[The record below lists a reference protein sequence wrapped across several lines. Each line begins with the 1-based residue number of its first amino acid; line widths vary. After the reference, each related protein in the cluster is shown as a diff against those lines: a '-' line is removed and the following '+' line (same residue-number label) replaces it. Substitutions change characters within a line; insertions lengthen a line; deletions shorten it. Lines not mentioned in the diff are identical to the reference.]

1 MFAVS
6 SWHHLSNNEVLCLL
20 LVFLV
25 QAEELMPLVNIFA
38 GPPTGT
44 LEPSMKLG
52 MMLL

>member
-1 MFAVS
+1 MFSFS
-6 SWHHLSNNEVLCLL
+6 SWHNLSNNEVLCLL
-20 LVFLV
+20 LVFRV
-25 QAEELMPLVNIFA
+25 QAEELIPVVNIFA